1 MKERKREIHR
11 QINMILERV
20 ESIVDSCPRRG
31 KDEGR
36 RGTREKI
43 VGSIS
48 VLIKTWIHSAIKRL
62 FIN

>member
-1 MKERKREIHR
+1 
-11 QINMILERV
+11 MILERV